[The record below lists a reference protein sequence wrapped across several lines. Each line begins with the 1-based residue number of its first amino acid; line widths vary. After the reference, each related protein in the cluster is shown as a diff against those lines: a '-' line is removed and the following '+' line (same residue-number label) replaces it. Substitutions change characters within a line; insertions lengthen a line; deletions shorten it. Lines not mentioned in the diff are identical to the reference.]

1 MGDNWTTIESDPGVF
16 TELMTEMGV
25 NGVQM
30 EELYALD
37 NESLHAISPVYGL
50 IFLFKWRSEQDNRAA
65 LNESEYLGK
74 VFFARQ
80 VITNAC
86 ATQAILSVLLNRP
99 DIQLGTELTN
109 LKEFTAQFD
118 PELKGLAISNSE
130 SIRRAHNSF
139 SPPQP
144 IVPEESRLA
153 DKDDDVYHF
162 ISYVPVDGVLYELDG
177 LKPGPIRLCEAT
189 EDNWLEKVGPFIQS
203 RIERYAQSEIRFNLM
218 AVIGNRTDVLGQEL
232 ASLEARRAAMLSTS
246 NKDGDQ
252 MEVDGTSEDSSQEL
266 ASVESEIV
274 RVQEG
279 LHQEAARKKRWH
291 DENIRRKT
299 NYVPFIFHFLK
310 LLAEKGQLKPIIE
323 RAKTLPAKQR

>member
-1 MGDNWTTIESDPGVF
+1 M
-16 TELMTEMGV
+16 
-25 NGVQM
+25 
-30 EELYALD
+30 
-37 NESLHAISPVYGL
+37 YGL

-99 DIQLGTELTN
+99 DIQLGSELTN

-118 PELKGLAISNSE
+118 PELKGETTHIQCMTIVGPNAFSYGGVRVLYDIDLSQAGAHVQSPGVQMVACLLIGPCHKKQEAMLLDAGLAISNSE

-189 EDNWLEKVGPFIQS
+189 EVRMPVPTVHILP
-203 RIERYAQSEIRFNLM
+203 
-218 AVIGNRTDVLGQEL
+218 LGIDAL
-232 ASLEARRAAMLSTS
+232 LHSL
-246 NKDGDQ
+246 
-252 MEVDGTSEDSSQEL
+252 
-266 ASVESEIV
+266 
-274 RVQEG
+274 
-279 LHQEAARKKRWH
+279 
-291 DENIRRKT
+291 
-299 NYVPFIFHFLK
+299 
-310 LLAEKGQLKPIIE
+310 
-323 RAKTLPAKQR
+323 

>member
-25 NGVQM
+25 QGVQM

-37 NESLHAISPVYGL
+37 NESLQAISPVYGL
-50 IFLFKWRSEQDNRAA
+50 IFLFKWRSEQDDRAA
-65 LNESEYLGK
+65 VQESDYLGK

-99 DIQLGTELTN
+99 DIQLGAELTN
-109 LKEFTAQFD
+109 LKDFTAEFPPD
-118 PELKGLAISNSE
+118 IKGLAISNSE

-189 EDNWLEKVGPFIQS
+189 EENWLEKVGPFIQS
-203 RIERYAQSEIRFNLM
+203 RIERYAQNEIRFNLM
-218 AVIGNRTDVLGQEL
+218 AVIRNRTDVLNEEL
-232 ASLEARRAAMLSTS
+232 ASLEARRAALLSTS
-246 NKDGDQ
+246 KEGDQ
-252 MEVDGTSEDSSQEL
+252 MEIDSGKASKEDL
-266 ASVESEIV
+266 ASIESDIV

-279 LHQEAARKKRWH
+279 LHEEAAKKKRWH
-291 DENIRRKT
+291 DENVRRKT
-299 NYVPFIFHFLK
+299 NYVPFIFQFLK
-310 LLAEKGQLKPIIE
+310 LLAEKGQLQPIIE
-323 RAKTLPAKQR
+323 RAKKMPGKE